1 MLENGRF
8 TPSNKSIKLSLFIT
22 GFATSTRLIISSL
35 LLIEIGITFGTPV
48 GLTGQIVTAA
58 SIVAII
64 AALIMGILIMRYTSR
79 PLLLSGILFFS
90 ISAVGCFLAPD
101 FTTMLLCYSM
111 AGIGD
116 AMVFPMLGTIIGE
129 TLPSEERSK
138 ALGLINA
145 GQPISFV
152 IGSPIVAYIASKQGW
167 RMSFLFYMLPIV
179 TISFLIT
186 YFGIPKTRSKKE
198 DNTASGNLS
207 GYKGVISN
215 KSALSCLLGAT
226 IFQASMFTSWTYVIS
241 YLRQSF
247 MISQSWTTILI
258 SLMAVCAAIGSL
270 TVGRIVSKYDKKLA
284 TTFLSLL
291 LGLSVIILYNSGN
304 LWVSLA
310 VIFPWAYVAGA
321 GYVSGDALTL
331 DQVPQYRGTLMSLN
345 MVARSIGI
353 TLGGILGGSLLI
365 LFDYNIFGI
374 IMGVIGILAA
384 TNYHLFTTE
393 SD

>member
-1 MLENGRF
+1 MLEKSRF
-8 TPSNKSIKLSLFIT
+8 NPSNKSIKLSLFIT

-101 FTTMLLCYSM
+101 FTTMLLCYSI

-152 IGSPIVAYIASKQGW
+152 IGSPIVAYIASNQGW

-270 TVGRIVSKYDKKLA
+270 TVGRIVSKYGKKLA

-321 GYVSGDALTL
+321 GYVSGDVLTL

-384 TNYHLFTTE
+384 TNYHLFTLE

>member
-1 MLENGRF
+1 
-8 TPSNKSIKLSLFIT
+8 
-22 GFATSTRLIISSL
+22 
-35 LLIEIGITFGTPV
+35 
-48 GLTGQIVTAA
+48 
-58 SIVAII
+58 
-64 AALIMGILIMRYTSR
+64 
-79 PLLLSGILFFS
+79 
-90 ISAVGCFLAPD
+90 
-101 FTTMLLCYSM
+101 MLLYYSM

-138 ALGLINA
+138 ALGLISA

-215 KSALSCLLGAT
+215 KSALSCLLGAS

-241 YLRQSF
+241 YFRQSF

-258 SLMAVCAAIGSL
+258 SLMAVCSAIGSL
-270 TVGRIVSKYDKKLA
+270 TVGQIVSKYGKKLA

-310 VIFPWAYVAGA
+310 VLLPWAYVAGA